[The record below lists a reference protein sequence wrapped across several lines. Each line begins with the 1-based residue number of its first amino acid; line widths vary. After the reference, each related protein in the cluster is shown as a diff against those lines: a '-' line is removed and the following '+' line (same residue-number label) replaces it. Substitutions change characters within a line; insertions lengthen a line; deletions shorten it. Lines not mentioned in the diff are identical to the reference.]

1 MKFTI
6 SKGKQRT
13 AIRLCCYGCEGIG
26 KSTFASKFPEPLFI
40 DLEGGTNQLNVNRIE
55 PDTAWTW
62 KLMLEAIDAVIEEP
76 ETCKTL
82 VIDTA
87 DKAEALLTAALLEES
102 GADSIEKYGGGYGK
116 GYTALAER
124 FSKDLLMKL
133 DRVIA
138 KGVNVVLLAH
148 AAMRKLESPD
158 EPPYDRWELKTSKKV
173 APLIKEWTD
182 ILVFMNYEIKVIE
195 ENGRNKAK
203 GTAKRRMFFNHA
215 PTHDAKNRFG
225 LGDGIDLSF
234 EPLKAIYEGEVAR
247 QPEKTALE
255 LDAPNNGPVD
265 GDTLEDPRDV
275 LLRRLADQGIEQL
288 ELESWLVASGRLQ
301 PGAHYTDLSGIAAKA
316 MTENIDTLVKEIK
329 KGGKKKK

>member
-1 MKFTI
+1 MKFQI

-26 KSTFASKFPEPLFI
+26 KSTFASQFPEPLFI

-76 ETCKTL
+76 EVCKTL

-87 DKAEALLTAALLEES
+87 DKAEALLTTSLLEES

-124 FSKDLLMKL
+124 FNKDLLMRL

-182 ILVFMNYEIKVIE
+182 ILVFMNYEIKVVE

-203 GTAKRRMFFNHA
+203 GTAKRRMFFNHT

-225 LGDGIDLSF
+225 LGDSMDLSF
-234 EPLKAIYEGEVAR
+234 EPLRPIYDGQVAR

-255 LDAPNNGPVD
+255 IDTPNTGIVE

-275 LLRRLADQGIEQL
+275 LLRRLADHGIEQL
-288 ELESWLVASGRLQ
+288 ELETWLVATGRLQ
-301 PGAHYTDLSGIAAKA
+301 PGTHYTDLSGTAAKA
-316 MTENIDTLVKEIK
+316 MTENIETLVKEIK
-329 KGGKKKK
+329 KGGKKK